1 MATSTWEGPES
12 NADETHPS
20 PLLKHLLRQMMV
32 QFAAHG
38 ACIALPDERI
48 DQMRVK
54 LHLRARSIN
63 ALPSPAS
70 PGQGAL
76 RSARRRMTV
85 YLESDSAAAVRH
97 YPGPSP
103 VEEVDEI
110 LPQQSELFA
119 VGSTYARGQD
129 LIGLA
134 WLKKDVYLMSH
145 EEYIANIHGGQ
156 PLSYH
161 MDITPTAYL
170 VVPINEP
177 TLIDEVHGRACQPAI
192 MGVVVLYQLTKALG
206 TGFHLR
212 QRAEACQYAERI
224 ALYLQNESLQRAQRR
239 ASEYL
244 QRLQA
249 ISTAFPSSVKLS
261 DLVENIYQFTTQ
273 VVDASSMLLT
283 LYDRDTRRI
292 YDVFAAHNG
301 MRVDTLAEQPAIMLK
316 EDRPVWWQ
324 VAHEEQRKLLFSPAQ
339 QPQEARRY
347 HELLSGAWGDQRQA
361 QSFLFLPMKMFNR
374 VIGSL
379 SITSAHANAY
389 RPEEI
394 QVLETMIQI
403 VTVSIEN
410 AKLYER
416 DRHLLQEA
424 NQREAQ
430 LAAINSALQSMSSV
444 LDLSQLLNGF
454 LKSVAALVD
463 VEICAFFQLSQTKDE
478 LVAQAVYG
486 LTKIS
491 QEDDGS
497 GVPPVT
503 EPRNQAQHD
512 DLISAIRLPFKG
524 TSLEQL
530 VSESFF
536 HLDPPQLEELAQK
549 SDEGGSIF
557 LRELREA
564 HIQQLLMIP
573 MSYEDQLFGI
583 LAVPSL
589 TPGRFFRPKE
599 VGTLMALC
607 AQAISAI
614 RNAKLFEQREEAYAE
629 LERMNR
635 LKDEFLVTASHEL
648 RTPLSAING
657 YASLLKRQSA
667 RVGPQQVL
675 RFANKIAGAA
685 QQLGDIVANITEA
698 ARIGAIDKKLE
709 LQIGPVQVLPAAE
722 VAVNMLT
729 LTIEQ
734 DITLDVAENLWVRG
748 DALHVRQVMTNLLE
762 NAAKYSPP
770 GSSIRLAACS
780 MTLSLVTEFLPE
792 DQIDHDALIG
802 DPNQPLVVVRVQ
814 DQGEGVLP
822 EYQSR
827 IFDKFV
833 RVPRSLTTPVRGSGL
848 GLYICRRYV
857 EAMGGRLWLEQS
869 VPGEGSIFSFYLPRV
884 EPPVEAGERRADEAQ
899 ER

>member
-12 NADETHPS
+12 SADETYPS
-20 PLLKHLLRQMMV
+20 PLLKHLLRQMMA

-38 ACIALPDERI
+38 ACIALLDERI
-48 DQMRVK
+48 DQMRVQ
-54 LHLRARSIN
+54 LHLRTRSIN
-63 ALPSPAS
+63 ALPSPTA
-70 PGQGAL
+70 PGHGAL
-76 RSARRRMTV
+76 RSVRRRMTV
-85 YLESDSAAAVRH
+85 YLESDSAAVRQH
-97 YPGPSP
+97 PGPST

-134 WLKKDVYLMSH
+134 WLKREAYLMSH
-145 EEYIANIHGGQ
+145 EEYIASIHGNQ
-156 PLSYH
+156 PLPYH

-170 VVPINEP
+170 VVPFQEP
-177 TLIDEVHGRACQPAI
+177 ALIDEVHGRACQPAI

-206 TGFHLR
+206 TGFHPR

-249 ISTAFPSSVKLS
+249 ISTAFPTSVNLS

-292 YDVFAAHNG
+292 YDVFAVHNG
-301 MRVDTLAEQPAIMLK
+301 MRADTLAEQPAIMLK
-316 EDRPVWWQ
+316 EDRPVWWL

-339 QPQEARRY
+339 EPQKARTY

-379 SITSAHANAY
+379 SITSARANAY

-394 QVLETMIQI
+394 QVLETMVQI

-454 LKSVAALVD
+454 LKSVAGLVN
-463 VEICAFFQLSQTKDE
+463 VEICAFFQLSQTKEE

-486 LTKIS
+486 ITKIS

-497 GVPPVT
+497 GTPPVT

-512 DLISAIRLPFKG
+512 DLISKIRLPFKG

-530 VSESFF
+530 ISESFF

-549 SDEGGSIF
+549 CDEGGSIF
-557 LRELREA
+557 LRETQ
-564 HIQQLLMIP
+564 IQQLLMIP
-573 MSYEDQLFGI
+573 MSHQDQLFGI

-599 VGTLMALC
+599 IGTLLALC

-614 RNAKLFEQREEAYAE
+614 RNAQLFEQREEAYAE

-667 RVGPQQVL
+667 RIGPQQVL
-675 RFANKIAGAA
+675 RFADKIAGAA
-685 QQLGDIVANITEA
+685 QQLGYIVANITEA

-734 DITLDVAENLWVRG
+734 DITLDVAENLWVSG

-770 GSSIRLAACS
+770 GSNIRLSACS
-780 MTLSLVTEFLPE
+780 MMLSLVTEFLPE
-792 DQIDHDALIG
+792 DQIDHGALIE
-802 DPNQPLVVVRVQ
+802 DPNQPVVVVRVQ

-827 IFDKFV
+827 IFEKFV

-869 VPGEGSIFSFYLPRV
+869 IPGEGSIFSFYLPRV
-884 EPPVEAGERRADEAQ
+884 EPPIEAGERGTDEVQ